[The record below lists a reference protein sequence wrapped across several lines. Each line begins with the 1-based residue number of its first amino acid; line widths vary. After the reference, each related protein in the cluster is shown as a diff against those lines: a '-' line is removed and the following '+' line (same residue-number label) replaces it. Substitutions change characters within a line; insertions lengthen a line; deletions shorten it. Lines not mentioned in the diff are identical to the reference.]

1 MTDESTLLTQQE
13 IGTLADGTICGNA
26 SESPLPPWKL
36 LRQLTVKESV
46 LAFARAIESAVTAK
60 LAKHHAREIVLAK
73 REGWDKRCIHTPH
86 HSINS
91 YEVRNTL
98 FPLPTTTKTRT
109 VTLSDG
115 RVVQYGPTFGT
126 FITNTQSGSARLPW
140 CSGTSNAVSVATAS
154 DARLI
159 AGLIEHPTEEITDE

>member
-98 FPLPTTTKTRT
+98 FPLPTTTKPRT
-109 VTLSDG
+109 VTLGDG
-115 RVVQYGPTFGT
+115 RRVQFSISLDAFLECAAGKDEFYRQTYLS
-126 FITNTQSGSARLPW
+126 IR
-140 CSGTSNAVSVATAS
+140 TAS
-154 DARLI
+154 DADKIAALI
-159 AGLIEHPTEEITDE
+159 RQPTEEVEDND